1 MKILMSA
8 LACEPGK
15 GSELEVGF
23 RALMAAASHHEVWV
37 LTNSATVPIVRRAI
51 EPYSWADRVHLEG
64 IYFDVDEALYLKLTA
79 PGFHRYYDRWQRQA
93 AARALALDRRIDFD
107 VVHHVTLAA
116 NWTRAGVTVVDKP
129 LVWGPVGGGVEPPV
143 SLIGELGWQGLFD
156 EAVRIL
162 ARRLLVRVGPAR
174 LTQRRAAVIFAQN
187 QDTARLMVFKLM
199 MAAAKT
205 WRKLKGENQLPKVI
219 QGVTFRDGV
228 EVINTPAQDAA

>member
-23 RALMAAASHHEVWV
+23 RALMAAASQHEVWL

-51 EPYSWADRVHLEG
+51 ESYSWAARVHLEG

-129 LVWGPVGGGVEPPV
+129 LVWGPVGGGVEPPGV
-143 SLIGELGWQGLFD
+143 SG
-156 EAVRIL
+156 R
-162 ARRLLVRVGPAR
+162 
-174 LTQRRAAVIFAQN
+174 
-187 QDTARLMVFKLM
+187 
-199 MAAAKT
+199 
-205 WRKLKGENQLPKVI
+205 
-219 QGVTFRDGV
+219 
-228 EVINTPAQDAA
+228 